1 VNELKSKKM
10 INNSEYEILKL
21 LKRSILL
28 SSKEIHDGLKFDI
41 SYATVKRILTK
52 LIADN
57 LISVEGKGKATRY
70 FISKFYALIFAIDL
84 DEYFLN
90 DINERN
96 IIENFNFKL
105 LDSIFPKAEIFTLE
119 ELKFL
124 KSLHDKYLNNI
135 ATLSNTLYKRDLERL
150 GIDLSWKSSQIEG
163 NTYSLLET
171 EQLLKEKIAATGKQ
185 KEEAIMLLNHKS
197 TLDYIL
203 DSPNYFLKLDTK
215 KVIEV
220 HSLLVDGLDVEKNLR
235 KRTIGITGTNYK
247 PLDNEHQVKE
257 AIEATCSLVN
267 SKENIFE
274 KAIII
279 LVLLSYIQAFEDGN
293 KRTARL
299 MSNAV
304 LISNNY
310 CPISFR
316 TVDSINYKKAML
328 IFYEQN
334 NISAFKK
341 IFMEQY
347 EFAVNT
353 YFQ

>member
-1 VNELKSKKM
+1 MYTSYELK
-10 INNSEYEILKL
+10 ILDFLRGYPNS
-21 LKRSILL
+21 
-28 SSKEIHDGLKFDI
+28 SSSEIHNGIQVSAELVTTKRKLSTLLDKNILYKVG
-41 SYATVKRILTK
+41 SGRATK
-52 LIADN
+52 
-57 LISVEGKGKATRY
+57 Y
-70 FISKFYALIFAIDL
+70 FISSDIKFIYPINM
-84 DEYFLN
+84 ESYFEE
-90 DINERN
+90 DVDDRV
-96 IIENFNFKL
+96 IIEHFDFELINSVLSKL
-105 LDSIFPKAEIFTLE
+105 ELFDKDEIIH
-119 ELKFL
+119 LKI
-124 KSLHDKYLNNI
+124 LHKKYINNI
-135 ATLSNTLYKRDLERL
+135 STLSNTLYKKDLERL

-171 EQLLKEKIAATGKQ
+171 EQLLKEKIEAKGKQ
-185 KEEAIMLLNHKS
+185 KEETVMLLNHK
-197 TLDYIL
+197 TALDYIL

-215 KVIEV
+215 KIIEV

-235 KRTIGITGTNYK
+235 KRIIGITGTNYK
-247 PLDNEHQVKE
+247 PLDNEHQIKE

-267 SKENIFE
+267 SKENIFD
-274 KAIII
+274 KAF
-279 LVLLSYIQAFEDGN
+279 LLLLLLSYIQAFEDGN

-304 LISNNY
+304 LISQNH

-316 TVDSINYKKAML
+316 TVDSIDYKKAML
-328 IFYEQN
+328 VFYEQN